1 MLFTGDLKMEELL
14 QIIKDLEEINAK
26 LKKLLKLIEK
36 EEPIKT
42 YSHIMRIT
50 DI

>member
-14 QIIKDLEEINAK
+14 KIIKDIEEINAK
-26 LKKLLKLIEK
+26 LNKLLEYMEK
-36 EEPIKT
+36 KEPIKL
-42 YSHIMRIT
+42 YPHIMRIT

>member
-26 LKKLLKLIEK
+26 LNKILKHIEK

-42 YSHIMRIT
+42 HPHIMRIT

>member
-26 LKKLLKLIEK
+26 LNKLLKFIEK
-36 EEPIKT
+36 EEPIKI
-42 YSHIMRIT
+42 YPHIMRIT

>member
-26 LKKLLKLIEK
+26 LNKLLKLIEK
-36 EEPIKT
+36 EEPIKI
-42 YSHIMRIT
+42 YPHIMRIT